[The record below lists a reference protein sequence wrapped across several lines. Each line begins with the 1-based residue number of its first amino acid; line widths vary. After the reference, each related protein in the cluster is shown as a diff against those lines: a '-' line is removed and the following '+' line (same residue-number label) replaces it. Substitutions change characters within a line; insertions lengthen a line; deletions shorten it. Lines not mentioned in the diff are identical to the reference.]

1 MAQKR
6 RVVEELAVRYFRRRA
21 ARLGTGARAEGGGD
35 AVHFLNPEERRAL
48 RQIERVAVLR
58 AGLVGGVTAGLGA
71 AVSVLAL
78 PLLGDDPDHA
88 GWGPWLKY
96 LGVTLVASLPLVLL
110 ELSLIYWN
118 AIDSVH
124 KLAAAAGVPL
134 FGAAATGEDEEDE
147 RQSERAEGE
156 TRTGDELFAAVLA
169 RAALEI
175 PNPPRPMFGIDPRR
189 EASRMRIL
197 LATIVYKAKV
207 SLTKFVVKT
216 LLARIFGR
224 AALRAW
230 IPFVAA
236 PVTALWDALVCRRAL
251 REARLRAIGPS
262 AAREMLDFV
271 LAPHPEPSAALG
283 ESLLRAVG
291 TAVVRSRDFHPNLV
305 QLFDGLRRR
314 LGREDVEALDDVP
327 RFVAS
332 LRDLAP
338 DEQRSALQ
346 LLCVACVLDGR
357 AGPAERQIMTR
368 AFRVCGRSPPRVQVL
383 VLQRSLL
390 SGDDLSPSMLEALTP
405 EARR

>member
-6 RVVEELAVRYFRRRA
+6 RVVEKLAVRYFRRRA
-21 ARLGTGARAEGGGD
+21 ARMGKDARPGSAD

-48 RQIERVAVLR
+48 RRIERVAVLR
-58 AGLVGGVTAGLGA
+58 AALIGAVTAGIGA
-71 AVSVLAL
+71 AISVAAL
-78 PLLGDDPDHA
+78 PLLGPDPDNA
-88 GWGPWLKY
+88 GWRPWLEY
-96 LGVTLVASLPLVLL
+96 LGVTLLASLPLVFA

-118 AIDSVH
+118 AIDSVD
-124 KLAAAAGVPL
+124 KLAAAAGVTL
-134 FGAAATGEDEEDE
+134 FGAAATGEEPG
-147 RQSERAEGE
+147 SGEGE
-156 TRTGDELFAAVLA
+156 DGGSGDEIFAAVLA

-197 LATIVYKAKV
+197 LATMVYKAKV
-207 SLTKFVVKT
+207 SLTKFIAKT
-216 LLARIFGR
+216 LLTRIFGR

-230 IPFVAA
+230 IPFVAV
-236 PVTALWDALVCRRAL
+236 PVTALWDGLVCRRAL

-262 AAREMLDFV
+262 AAKELLDFV
-271 LAPHPEPSAALG
+271 LAPHPSPSPALR

-314 LGREDVEALDDVP
+314 VASEEFEELDDVP

-332 LRDLAP
+332 LRTLTP
-338 DEQRSALQ
+338 EEQRSALQ

-357 AGPAERQIMTR
+357 ARRAERAIMTR
-368 AFRVCGRSPPRVQVL
+368 AFHVCGRSPPRLQVL

-390 SGDDLSPSMLEALTP
+390 SGDELTPAMLAALTP
-405 EARR
+405 

>member
-21 ARLGTGARAEGGGD
+21 ARASTGARAEGGD

-48 RQIERVAVLR
+48 RRIERVAVLR

-71 AVSVLAL
+71 AVSVAAL

-88 GWGPWLKY
+88 GWWPWLKY
-96 LGVTLVASLPLVLL
+96 LGVTLLASLPLVLL

-134 FGAAATGEDEEDE
+134 FGAAATGEDEEEE

-207 SLTKFVVKT
+207 SLTKFLVKT
-216 LLARIFGR
+216 LLTRIFGR

-251 REARLRAIGPS
+251 REARLRALGPS
-262 AAREMLDFV
+262 AARELLDFV

-314 LGREDVEALDDVP
+314 LGSEDVDELDDVP
-327 RFVAS
+327 RFIAS

-338 DEQRSALQ
+338 AEQRSALQ

-357 AGPAERQIMTR
+357 AGPAERAIMTR

-405 EARR
+405 DPRR